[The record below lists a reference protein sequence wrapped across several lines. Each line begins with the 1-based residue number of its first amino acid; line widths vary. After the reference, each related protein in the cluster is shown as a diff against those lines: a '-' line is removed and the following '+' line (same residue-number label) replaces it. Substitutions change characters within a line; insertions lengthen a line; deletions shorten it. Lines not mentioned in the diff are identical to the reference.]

1 MSNGRVR
8 YGSVFSGVILIL
20 AGVLLLLHSY
30 YPGFEI
36 WRVFSRWWPLL
47 LIFWGLVKL
56 YERNAARRAGD
67 ARSGN
72 VTGGEVLLV
81 IALLLLAGAVG
92 GVDWIRSH
100 HDIVDLS
107 DIGLLR
113 GNPYLFTEEIPAKTV
128 AAASHISISQGR
140 GDVTVVSGDTAEIRV
155 LVKKTAYAGNQQE
168 GKLAA
173 DRVHVEIADTGSG
186 NYEIRPS
193 APQVSGNRVEVELE
207 VHLPKQASVAV
218 MTGRGDVHVSG
229 MIGDVSAQVR
239 NGDIDIR
246 NSGGDVTVNTTHGDL
261 HVIGAAGNV
270 KIAGHGGDVEIA
282 DVKGQAAI
290 EGEFFGPIR
299 MARVD
304 QGVRFLSRRSDLTV
318 TKINGRL
325 EAGSGRIDI
334 FNTNGDVTLVTRKI
348 DVRIENAGGRVQ
360 ITDDGGD
367 IELNFSQPPLADI
380 SLESRSGD
388 LSLTLPPQSNFQL
401 DAKTQNGSLDCD
413 FPGLASPGE
422 GDSDNHSLVGQAG
435 SRGPAIHLRT
445 QHGDIHISK
454 KKS

>member
-8 YGSVFSGVILIL
+8 YGSIFSGAILTL

-30 YPGFEI
+30 YPDFEI
-36 WRVFSRWWPLL
+36 WRVFSHWWPLL

-56 YERNAARRAGD
+56 YEWKTARRAGVGP
-67 ARSGN
+67 SGN
-72 VTGGEVLLV
+72 LTGGEVLLV

-100 HDIVDLS
+100 RDIVDLS

-128 AAASHISISQGR
+128 AAASHVSISLGR
-140 GDVTVVSGDTAEIRV
+140 GDVTVVSGDAPEIRV
-155 LVKKTAYAGNQQE
+155 VAKKTAYASNQQE
-168 GKLAA
+168 GKSAA
-173 DRVHVEIADTGSG
+173 DRVRVEVADKG
-186 NYEIRPS
+186 NGDYEIRPG
-193 APQVSGNRVEVELE
+193 VSEVGGNRVEVGLE

-218 MTGRGDVHVSG
+218 MTGRGDVRVSG
-229 MIGDVSAQVR
+229 VNGNVSAQVR

-246 NSGGDVTVNTTHGDL
+246 NSGGDVSLNTTHGDL

-270 KIAGHGGDVEIA
+270 KIAGHGGDIEIA
-282 DVKGQAAI
+282 DVKGQVAI

-304 QGVRFLSRRSDLTV
+304 KGVRFLSRRTDLTV
-318 TKINGRL
+318 TKVNGHL
-325 EAGSGRIDI
+325 EAGSGRVEIS
-334 FNTNGDVTLVTRKI
+334 NTNGDVTLVTHKS
-348 DVRIENAGGRVQ
+348 DVKIENAGGRVQ

-401 DAKTQNGSLDCD
+401 DAQTQNGSLDCD
-413 FPGLASPGE
+413 FPGLASPG
-422 GDSDNHSLVGQAG
+422 GRNDDNRSLVGQAG
-435 SRGPAIHLRT
+435 SRGPTIHLRT
-445 QHGDIHISK
+445 QHGDIRISK